1 LSGGLGTL
9 LCPLLTRAGRELGT
23 LIGTTLVAAGFL
35 VLLTQPSKWAM
46 FIGLAGAGFLIQG
59 TIPILIAYSQ
69 RLLPRGQ
76 RLAASLTLGASWGLG
91 GVVVAGL
98 KLIFTG
104 DRLPHMLWA
113 MIPFALASSACA
125 AMLPRLGAS
134 RAAAEPVL
142 AVSQS

>member
-1 LSGGLGTL
+1 MY
-9 LCPLLTRAGRELGT
+9 
-23 LIGTTLVAAGFL
+23 V
-35 VLLTQPSKWAM
+35 
-46 FIGLAGAGFLIQG
+46 GLAGAGFLLQG

-104 DRLPHMLWA
+104 DQLPHMLWA

-125 AMLPRLGAS
+125 AMLPRV
-134 RAAAEPVL
+134 AAPVSQPLL
-142 AVSQS
+142 AVSRS